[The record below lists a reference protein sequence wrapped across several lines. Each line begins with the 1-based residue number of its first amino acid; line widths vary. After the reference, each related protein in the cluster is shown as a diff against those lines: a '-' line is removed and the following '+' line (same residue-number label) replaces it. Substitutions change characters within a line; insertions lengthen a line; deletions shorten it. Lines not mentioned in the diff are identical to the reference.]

1 MINLKKMPK
10 KLKARKVPSLPANHH
25 DARTPS
31 VFNLPKQVEKDS
43 KIKAKDVFENYK
55 SSEKKK
61 KK

>member
-31 VFNLPKQVEKDS
+31 VFNLPKAVEKDS
-43 KIKAKDVFENYK
+43 KIKAKDVFDFK
-55 SSEKKK
+55 TSKKK
-61 KK
+61 K

>member
-1 MINLKKMPK
+1 MVK

-31 VFNLPKQVEKDS
+31 VFNLPKAVEKDS
-43 KIKAKDVFENYK
+43 KIKAKDVFEGYTA
-55 SSEKKK
+55 KKK

>member
-1 MINLKKMPK
+1 MINLKKMVK

-31 VFNLPKQVEKDS
+31 VFNLPKAVEKDS
-43 KIKAKDVFENYK
+43 KIKAKDVFEGYSK
-55 SSEKKK
+55 AKKK